1 MNKEKIFKLKK
12 YFFLL
17 SIFFLLLITTQ
28 FWYLYFLG
36 DAKKIPVEWWVLRE
50 WIVWSFPNLNPL
62 ITNTDYNKYIVNLL
76 YWSLLTYD
84 IKTNEIVWDLA
95 KCDLS
100 NLSYIECNLKDNAKW
115 SNWKEITITDVLWTY
130 NIIKNTSLNPSMTS
144 LLQNVTIEEK
154 NWAIIFKNNKKDV
167 KFLNILF
174 QPIVSK
180 EILDNISNTELFG
193 NFSRNNWIYSWP
205 YIIEKR
211 LQEENSWV
219 EKLSL
224 IKNSDYSWTKNYISR
239 ISFRF
244 FADNLELLK
253 NKEKLNAF
261 NDTENILWNS
271 IPRLQENNYI
281 LSQYS
286 TIFLNKE
293 KIVNPS
299 LRSFLLDKINRTN
312 IVKTLWETK
321 YKEIKNPFISDY
333 LIDKEPKNKNVV
345 LIMKENNFYKKSEL
359 VENILNAENKQAL
372 DNATKL
378 ADTQTKYI
386 TSTDKTI
393 RKYTFT
399 SNSNILLKWTVND
412 DKIDAIYI
420 NNIKLQSYKTWDKNF
435 YFRLSTAQDY
445 RTLKEWKNTYNLYF
459 EKAWKKSLKESFNVI
474 YYKDKAKLTTEKEN
488 IIKSLTQ
495 PWTTTDKQLQAK
507 IDKIKTLDDK
517 YFYDKD
523 LKRFEINLDY
533 IWIQEENKTVA
544 DLIKN
549 NIESYWIVVNL
560 REIDTIKTLNEKI
573 KNWNK
578 DYDMILA
585 WVNLWNFD
593 FNLFD
598 YFHSSQA
605 KSWYNLS
612 NVKRLDLDIALE
624 ALKTNLKNKSETESL
639 EKQILDILRQEQ
651 IIKTI
656 ESPYIKYLVDKNIKD
671 LSVSDKI
678 PDTSYRFMFFNNS
691 YILENKQINWDTKSI
706 KWFFVN
712 LINILK
718 K

>member
-1 MNKEKIFKLKK
+1 M
-12 YFFLL
+12 
-17 SIFFLLLITTQ
+17 LLITTQ
-28 FWYLYFLG
+28 FGYLYFLG
-36 DAKKIPVEWWVLRE
+36 DAKKIPVEGGVLRE
-50 WIVWSFPNLNPL
+50 GIVGSFPNLNPL

-76 YWSLLTYD
+76 YGSLLTYD
-84 IKTNEIVWDLA
+84 IKTNEIVGDLA

-115 SNWKEITITDVLWTY
+115 SNGKEITITDVLGTY

-154 NWAIIFKNNKKDV
+154 NGAIIFKNNKKDV

-193 NFSRNNWIYSWP
+193 NFSRNNGIYSGP

-211 LQEENSWV
+211 LQEENSGV

-224 IKNSDYSWTKNYISR
+224 IKNSDYSGTKNYISR

-261 NDTENILWNS
+261 NDTENILGNS

-312 IVKTLWETK
+312 IVKTLGETK

-399 SNSNILLKWTVND
+399 SNSNILLKGTVND

-420 NNIKLQSYKTWDKNF
+420 NNIKLQSYKTGDKNF

-445 RTLKEWKNTYNLYF
+445 RTLKEGKNTYNLYF
-459 EKAWKKSLKESFNVI
+459 EKAGKKSLKESFNVI

-495 PWTTTDKQLQAK
+495 PGTTTDKQLQAK

-533 IWIQEENKTVA
+533 IGIQEENKTVA

-549 NIESYWIVVNL
+549 NIESYGIVVNL

-573 KNWNK
+573 KNGNK

-585 WVNLWNFD
+585 GVNLGNFD

-605 KSWYNLS
+605 KSGYNLS

-706 KWFFVN
+706 KGFFVN

>member
-28 FWYLYFLG
+28 FWYLYILN

-62 ITNTDYNKYIVNLL
+62 LPNTDYNKYIVNLL
-76 YWSLLTYD
+76 YRSLLTYNIETD
-84 IKTNEIVWDLA
+84 EIVWDLA

-100 NLSYIECNLKDNAKW
+100 NLSYIECNLKDNSKW
-115 SNWKEITITDVLWTY
+115 SNWTDITINDVIWTY
-130 NIIKNTSLNPSMTS
+130 NIIKNTSLNPSMAS
-144 LLQNVTIEEK
+144 MLQNVKIEEK
-154 NWAIIFKNNKKDV
+154 NWAIVFKNSSKDI
-167 KFLNILF
+167 KFLNIFF

-180 EILDNISNTELFG
+180 EILDNIWNNELFW
-193 NFSRNNWIYSWP
+193 NFTRNNWIYSWP
-205 YIIEKR
+205 YTIETR
-211 LQEENSWV
+211 TQEENSWV
-219 EKLSL
+219 EKLNL
-224 IKNSDYSWTKNYISR
+224 MKNSNFTWTKNYISR

-253 NKEKLNAF
+253 NKDKLNAF
-261 NDTENILWNS
+261 NDTDSILWNS
-271 IPRLQENNYI
+271 IPRLNENKYI

-293 KIVNPS
+293 KIINSS

-321 YKEIKNPFISDY
+321 YKEVKNPFISDY
-333 LIDKEPKNKNVV
+333 SIDKEPKNKNVV

-359 VENILNAENKQAL
+359 VENILNTETKQAI

-378 ADTQTKYI
+378 VDTQTKYI

-399 SNSNILLKWTVND
+399 NNSNILLKWTVND
-412 DKIDAIYI
+412 DKIEAIYI

-435 YFRLSTAQDY
+435 YFRLSTALDY
-445 RTLKEWKNTYNLYF
+445 KTLKEWKNTYNLYF
-459 EKAWKKSLKESFNVI
+459 EKAWNKTLKETFNVI
-474 YYKDKAKLTTEKEN
+474 YYKDKTKLTREKEN
-488 IIKSLTQ
+488 IIKSFTQ
-495 PWTTTDKQLQAK
+495 TWNTTDKKLQTK

-517 YFYDKD
+517 YFYDKN

-560 REIDTIKTLNEKI
+560 REIETIKALNEKI

-624 ALKTNLKNKSETESL
+624 SLKTSLKNKSETEAL
-639 EKQILDILRQEQ
+639 EKQILDILKQEQ

-671 LSVSDKI
+671 LSITDKI
-678 PDTSYRFMFFNNS
+678 PDTSYRFMFFDS
-691 YILENKQINWDTKSI
+691 AYILENKQINWDTKSI
-706 KWFFVN
+706 KWFFAN